1 MTREEI
7 RADIEAKHEKRTE
20 AVMRTIGNAPDVLSA
35 RERLCQALSVLPGV
49 SADPDTMP
57 DIMLY
62 VDLYVQRKED
72 LDKRV

>member
-7 RADIEAKHEKRTE
+7 RKELVLKNQRRTE